1 MLLRLD
7 PHPPFDIP
15 CTKRLMALEAHLR
28 HCSEGQISVRK
39 YRSLL
44 HDQGLGVPRSARTL
58 QEDLRRYAAYCD
70 DVIYGGNTKSLK
82 LDPFAS
88 RDAVAWLLGRPWLDS
103 PLKPHLSSAC
113 LRCLLLA
120 QVFHAEIQMQYRR
133 LRQPHE
139 PWVPEVVTGIPI
151 RFIPGADSGYVQ
163 LHMIDGRLANF
174 NLARVEQ
181 FIRITEQPTD
191 RYLPLSPPR
200 QFEVVIETRDVHL
213 LDRLCRQFHSL
224 KKQSAQC
231 AVMLVEESLWVMT
244 LELLEAHIYRTQQ
257 VAQRR
262 LLQEP
267 FTVQLNEDV
276 TLHSQEVQP

>member
-1 MLLRLD
+1 M
-7 PHPPFDIP
+7 
-15 CTKRLMALEAHLR
+15 
-28 HCSEGQISVRK
+28 SVRE

-44 HDQGLGVPRSARTL
+44 QELGIDVPRSARTL

-70 DVIYGGNTKSLK
+70 DIIYGGNTKSLK

-120 QVFHAEIQMQYRR
+120 QVSHVEIQMQYRR
-133 LRQPHE
+133 LRLPHE
-139 PWVPEVVTGIPI
+139 PWVPEMVTGIPI

-163 LHMIDGRLANF
+163 LHMAEGRLANF

-181 FIRITEQPTD
+181 FVSQTGQSTD
-191 RYLPLSPPR
+191 HYAPLAPPR
-200 QFEVVIETRDVHL
+200 QFEIVIETRDVHI
-213 LDRLCRQFHSL
+213 LDRLCRQFRGL

-231 AVMLVEESLWVMT
+231 AVMLVEGSLWVMT
-244 LELLEAHIYRTQQ
+244 LDLLEAHIHRTQQ

-262 LLQEP
+262 LPQEP

-276 TLHSQEVQP
+276 ALHCQEVKP

>member
-1 MLLRLD
+1 MLLRLN

-15 CTKRLMALEAHLR
+15 CTERLMALEAHLR
-28 HCSEGQISVRK
+28 RRSEGQISVRE

-44 HDQGLGVPRSARTL
+44 QNLGVNVPRSARTL

-70 DVIYGGNTKSLK
+70 DIIYGGHTKNLK

-88 RDAVAWLLGRPWLDS
+88 RDAVAWLMGRPWLDS
-103 PLKPHLSSAC
+103 PLEPHLSSAC

-120 QVFHAEIQMQYRR
+120 QVSHAEIQMQYRR

-139 PWVPEVVTGIPI
+139 PWIPEVVTGIPV

-163 LHMIDGRLANF
+163 LHMAEGRLANF

-181 FIRITEQPTD
+181 FISMTGQSTD
-191 RYLPLSPPR
+191 HYSPLALPR
-200 QFEVVIETRDVHL
+200 QFEMVIETQDAHL
-213 LDRLCRQFHSL
+213 LDRLCRQFHGL

-244 LELLEAHIYRTQQ
+244 LELLEAHIHRTQQ
-257 VAQRR
+257 AAERR
-262 LLQEP
+262 PPHAP
-267 FTVQLNEDV
+267 FTLQLNEDI
-276 TLHSQEVQP
+276 TLHCQEVKP

>member
-1 MLLRLD
+1 MLIQLD
-7 PHPPFDIP
+7 PHPPFDAL
-15 CTKRLMALEAHLR
+15 CTKRLMALEAYLR
-28 HCSEGQISVRK
+28 RRSEGQIAVRE

-44 HDQGLGVPRSARTL
+44 QDLGLDVPRSARTL

-70 DVIYGGNTKSLK
+70 DVIYGGHAKSLK

-88 RDAVAWLLGRPWLDS
+88 RDAVVWLVGRSWLDS

-120 QVFHAEIQMQYRR
+120 QVSHAEIQMQYRR

-163 LHMIDGRLANF
+163 LHMADGRLANF

-181 FIRITEQPTD
+181 FIHMTEQPTD
-191 RYLPLSPPR
+191 HYAPLAPPR
-200 QFEVVIETRDVHL
+200 QFEMVIDTQDMHL
-213 LDRLCRQFHSL
+213 LDRLCRQFHGL
-224 KKQSAQC
+224 RKQSAQR
-231 AVMLVEESLWVMT
+231 AVIIVEESLWVMT
-244 LELLEAHIYRTQQ
+244 LELLEAHIYQTQR

-262 LLQEP
+262 IPQEP
-267 FTVQLNEDV
+267 FTVQLNEDIAI
-276 TLHSQEVQP
+276 HCQETKP

>member
-1 MLLRLD
+1 MLIRLD

-28 HCSEGQISVRK
+28 RRSEGQISVRE

-44 HDQGLGVPRSARTL
+44 QDLGIDVPRSARTL
-58 QEDLRRYAAYCD
+58 QEDLRRYAASCD

-103 PLKPHLSSAC
+103 PLKPYLSSAC

-120 QVFHAEIQMQYRR
+120 QVSHAEIQMQYRR

-139 PWVPEVVTGIPI
+139 PWVPEVVTGLPV

-163 LHMIDGRLANF
+163 LYMVDGRLANF
-174 NLARVEQ
+174 NLARVAQ
-181 FIRITEQPTD
+181 FISLTGQATD
-191 RYLPLSPPR
+191 HYAPLSLPR
-200 QFEVVIETRDVHL
+200 QFEMVIKTRDVHI
-213 LDRLCRQFHSL
+213 LDRLCSQFHGL
-224 KKQSAQC
+224 RKQSAQC
-231 AVMLVEESLWVMT
+231 AVMHVEESLWVMT
-244 LELLEAHIYRTQQ
+244 LELLEAHIHRTQQ
-257 VAQRR
+257 VAQRH
-262 LLQEP
+262 LPQEP

-276 TLHSQEVQP
+276 VLHCQEVKP